1 MAVSEFI
8 DEGSI
13 WTAKGEVNRRRAS
26 VHAKVEEGTMYIEI
40 NGSPACEQHRLVDA
54 ALAKYERSH
63 RMHHGN
69 WPPAWPPEVHLCTQV
84 SHDRAMA
91 AVEFLCNVLGFKARL
106 IVGVECPAGRLQDT
120 RLEAGYSW

>member
-1 MAVSEFI
+1 MEEFI

-13 WTAKGEVNRRRAS
+13 WTAKGEVNRRRAG

-40 NGSPACEQHRLVDA
+40 NGSPACEQHGQVDI
-54 ALAKYERSH
+54 ALSLYERRY

-84 SHDRAMA
+84 DKDRAMA
-91 AVEFLCNVLGFKARL
+91 AVEFLRNVLGFKARL
-106 IVGVECPAGRLQDT
+106 IVGVECPAGRLQDQH
-120 RLEAGYSW
+120 LEAGYSW